1 LKIDSLRI
9 TNTPT
14 NLPERIGAH
23 QEFKTAPKVSSQSAL
38 LRHLNPLSTS
48 VVEHQQH
55 DINPIAQSQHVADK
69 HQLV

>member
-23 QEFKTAPKVSSQSAL
+23 QEFKIVPKVSSQSAL
-38 LRHLNPLSTS
+38 ARHLNPLNTS
-48 VVEHQQH
+48 EAERQPH
-55 DINPIAQSQHVADK
+55 DINPTAQIQHVADML
-69 HQLV
+69 QLN